1 MDDGNRNISGGG
13 IGFTGA
19 LFIVFLVL
27 KLTHVVNWS
36 WVWVFAPLWIDLV
49 IAAIILAAVVIYEK
63 IDDYMWDRRWRKK
76 K

>member
-1 MDDGNRNISGGG
+1 MYDGNQNISGGG
-13 IGFTGA
+13 IGFAGV